1 MNVQRLE
8 NFKKAI
14 LRLNEA
20 VTNFN
25 IDTKNSFSRD
35 ALIQRFE
42 VTFELAWKC
51 LADYLIMQ
59 GMVMENRFPRQVI
72 KLAFSGNLIK
82 DEAVWLKILQS
93 RNLMS
98 HIYDETVADAIAGDI
113 ANQYAVVI
121 SDLLEILKK

>member
-42 VTFELAWKC
+42 FTFELAWKC

-59 GMVMENRFPRQVI
+59 GMVIENKFPRQVI
-72 KLAFSGNLIK
+72 KLAFSGGLIK
-82 DEAVWLKILQS
+82 NEAVWLKILQC

-98 HIYDETVADAIAGDI
+98 HIYDETIADAIAADI
-113 ANQYAVVI
+113 ANQYATEMN
-121 SDLLEILKK
+121 DLSETLKE

>member
-1 MNVQRLE
+1 MNTQRFE
-8 NFKKAI
+8 NFEKAV

-20 VTNFN
+20 VANFN
-25 IDTKNSFSRD
+25 RDTKNSFSRD

-42 VTFELAWKC
+42 FTFELAWKC
-51 LADYLIMQ
+51 LADYLITQ

-72 KLAFSGNLIK
+72 KLAFSGSLIK

-98 HIYDETVADAIAGDI
+98 HIYDETIADAIAGDI
-113 ANQYAVVI
+113 ANQYATVI
-121 SDLLEILKK
+121 SDLLVVLKE